1 MRVLADIANAII
13 GQPQN
18 EVCYSQSPSLSVSRT
33 PSPFDTPGTPPR
45 IPIFSDNIPHGIMR
59 TEPQVHAL
67 EEGLGRIP
75 INHGT
80 QDLQLRA
87 TIDLLN
93 AARRNRS

>member
-1 MRVLADIANAII
+1 
-13 GQPQN
+13 
-18 EVCYSQSPSLSVSRT
+18 
-33 PSPFDTPGTPPR
+33 
-45 IPIFSDNIPHGIMR
+45 MR